1 MKSSKHHISS
11 QPPSSLST
19 LASLLIGM
27 GVCGFAPVVMAAD
40 GETVLPTVKV
50 EATTEQQTGKQ
61 SLQATTTSIG
71 KGKQALRD
79 IPQSVTVVTEKLL
92 DDRNV
97 DTLKEA
103 LKNTSGVSFQAAEG
117 GEEDIRLRG
126 FSLQSSGDVFIDGMR
141 DPAFYERDSFNW
153 DRLEVLRGSASMLF
167 GRGSTG
173 GAVNQV
179 NKQPLLADQ
188 HEVGL
193 TVGTGDYA
201 RTTGDFNIQTSE
213 TSAVRLNVMGNVA
226 DNSGNDIK
234 RAGIAPTFRWGIG
247 TDDEFTL
254 GFYYLKN
261 DNGINYGLPWLTPGT
276 QNGGDYLWNTD
287 PDNYYGMAS
296 DYNKT
301 GTTQYY
307 GSHLHR
313 LESGGEIKTQLRV
326 ATYNRDQRASAIR
339 WGNASLQPT
348 GQTVTSDNVSDST
361 VLTRGTSVKIQDM
374 QTQYLQSDYSGN
386 HQWFGLNHTILAGI
400 DAAHEKFHNYGAS
413 LPSGVSLTKS
423 NTTVGTPNDGASVDE
438 SQRIVTMNRKF
449 DSKAVGVYAQDT
461 LQLADDW
468 KVVGGLRW
476 DLLKGNYTNL
486 AANTNTTNPCNV
498 TPNAEIGRTDSLLSK
513 RLGVLY
519 QPSLRQSY
527 HLSYGTSFNTSG
539 DTYQYDAGN
548 VKVDPESSRNL
559 ELGAK
564 LDSSDGRFTTRLALF
579 HSTKY
584 NERNRDSESV
594 NACNYVLSGKRHA
607 AGFEI
612 DLAGRLTHEW
622 EVFASYAYI
631 PFARVDSSSGA
642 TGTEA
647 VGSRPGLTPRHTGTL
662 WTTYKITPELRVG
675 GGISF
680 RSSDKPAGLAA
691 TSSLK
696 APYYVIGDLMAE
708 YDLGSYA
715 LKLNVNNITD
725 EHYADYLYRG
735 HYVPGKGR
743 SVQLS
748 ATYRF

>member
-1 MKSSKHHISS
+1 MKPHRDFHAST
-11 QPPSSLST
+11 PPFSLPT
-19 LASLLIGM
+19 LTALILGI
-27 GVCGFAPVVMAAD
+27 GSCGFATSVMAAD
-40 GETVLPTVKV
+40 AETVLPAVRV
-50 EATTEQQTGKQ
+50 EAAAEVETGKQ
-61 SLQATTTSIG
+61 SLQARTSSIG
-71 KGKQALRD
+71 KGKQELRD

-103 LKNTSGVSFQAAEG
+103 LKNTSGISFQAAEG

-126 FSLQSSGDVFIDGMR
+126 FSLQSTGDVFIDGMR

-179 NKQPLLADQ
+179 SKQPLPIDQ
-188 HEVGL
+188 HEVGV

-201 RTTGDFNIQTSE
+201 RTTGDFNFKTGD

-234 RAGIAPTFRWGIG
+234 RVGVAPTFRWGIG

-276 QNGGDYLWNTD
+276 NKGGDYLWDTD
-287 PDNYYGMAS
+287 PKNYYGMAS
-296 DYNKT
+296 DYSQS
-301 GTTQYY
+301 GTTQYH

-326 ATYNRDQRASAIR
+326 ATYDRDQRASAIR
-339 WGNASLQPT
+339 FANAGLQP
-348 GQTVTSDNVSDST
+348 GSQAVTSDTFSDST
-361 VLTRGTSVKIQDM
+361 VLTRGTQVKIQDM

-386 HQWFGLNHTILAGI
+386 HQWFGLNHSILSGI
-400 DAAHEKFHNYGAS
+400 DLAHEKFRNYGAS
-413 LPSGVSLTKS
+413 LPSGVTLTKPT
-423 NTTVGTPNDGASVDE
+423 TTVGTPNDGASVDE
-438 SQRIVTMNRKF
+438 SLRTVTMNRKF
-449 DSKAVGVYAQDT
+449 DAKALGIYAQDMV
-461 LQLADDW
+461 QVADNW

-476 DLLKGNYTNL
+476 DVFKGSYTNL
-486 AANTNTTNPCNV
+486 AAATNTTNPCNV
-498 TPNAEIGRTDSLLSK
+498 TPNAEIDRTDSLLSK

-539 DTYQYDAGN
+539 DTYQYDAGT
-548 VKVDPESSRNL
+548 VKSDPESSRNI

-564 LDSSDGRFTTRLALF
+564 LDSDDGRFTTRLALF

-584 NERNRDSESV
+584 NERNRDADSV

-622 EVFASYAYI
+622 EVFASYSYI

-642 TGTEA
+642 AGTEA
-647 VGSRPGLTPRHTGTL
+647 AGSRPGLTPRHTGTL
-662 WTTYKITPELRVG
+662 WTTYKITPDLRLG
-675 GGISF
+675 GGITF

-691 TSSLK
+691 TSQIK

-708 YDLGSYA
+708 YDLGAYS
-715 LKLNVNNITD
+715 LKLNVTNVTN

-735 HYVPGKGR
+735 HYVAGKGR
-743 SVQLS
+743 AVQLS
-748 ATYRF
+748 ANYRF